1 MTTMITS
8 LTFDLDTSASI
19 LGTEP
24 DLFLK
29 FVETKNIPGILFFT
43 EKPQISIFT
52 LAQLLNTKPE
62 VLLDWLEDE
71 ALAELIEEVEE
82 DEWFE
87 GQESQLVYQTIL
99 AEEG

>member
-1 MTTMITS
+1 MMTL
-8 LTFDLDTSASI
+8 LTLDLDTSASI

-24 DLFLK
+24 ELFLK
-29 FVETKNIPGILFFT
+29 FLKTKNIPGVLFFT

-62 VLLDWLEDE
+62 ILLDWLEDE
-71 ALAELIEEVEE
+71 ALAESIEEVDE

-87 GQESQLVYQTIL
+87 GQEGQSVYQTIL
-99 AEEG
+99 AKEG

>member
-1 MTTMITS
+1 MIPS

-24 DLFLK
+24 DLFLEFIK
-29 FVETKNIPGILFFT
+29 TQNIPGILFFT
-43 EKPQISIFT
+43 EKPQVSIFT
-52 LAQLLNTKPE
+52 LAQLLNTKAE

-71 ALAELIEEVEE
+71 ALAELIEEVED

-87 GQESQLVYQTIL
+87 GQESQSVYQSIL
-99 AEEG
+99 AGEG